1 MRMEEVNEIIKK
13 HNKML
18 DAMTFEEKQQFYA
31 RYGLKITKENA
42 KKKGRIKKYTK

>member
-1 MRMEEVNEIIKK
+1 MNMNEVNKILKE
-13 HNKML
+13 HNKKL

-42 KKKGRIKKYTK
+42 KRKGKIKKYTK